1 MNNSTN
7 SMSKWYSSYLA
18 VFLLIIILL
27 PKLTALMLVV
37 FIPLAVVGMRK
48 GYFTFRFNWVSLSF
62 IILYC
67 YYLVY
72 CSFTRHPDMAI
83 NYLEYKLSFIIF
95 PIITS
100 FVPAK
105 VDLKFPVFGFLT
117 GSLVLFFMNL
127 GHSFMLYS
135 SGEPVLSAFMTTSFS
150 FYHHPSYAASYFI
163 VSLFLI
169 RYAYKHSFRWIT
181 YKFSIL
187 LSFVFVLGVFLC
199 FSLAGML
206 YFFGATAV
214 VMFVF
219 VYKKWGPKR
228 AYLIGLLTLVFI
240 GAAFQFVP
248 KMKAELN
255 EAKIPFIEY
264 VSNPNDFICKKQH
277 PYTNSERR
285 LIMWTISYNVLKE
298 YPFGVGTGNVDEV
311 LGRNLNDFGHKEIAD
326 EKLNPHNQFL
336 QTGVELGWLG
346 LIVLLIPFVIA
357 VYYSKKYNNQLILL
371 LVSLLFFNMLFESM
385 LQRQSGIVFFTFS
398 ICFLVMLSK
407 NKLITV
413 AEQNNNN

>member
-1 MNNSTN
+1 MNNSIS

-18 VFLLIIILL
+18 AFLITIILL
-27 PKLTALMLVV
+27 PKLTALMLLV
-37 FIPLAVVGMRK
+37 FIPIAVVGLRK

-72 CSFTRHPDMAI
+72 CSFTRHPDMAFS
-83 NYLEYKLSFIIF
+83 YLEYKLSFIIF
-95 PIITS
+95 PILTS

-117 GSLVLFFMNL
+117 GSLVLFLMNL
-127 GHSFMLYS
+127 SHSFMLYL
-135 SGEPVLSAFMTTSFS
+135 SGEPVLSAFMTTNFS

-169 RYAYKHSFRWIT
+169 WFAYNNKFQWMTFKISVL
-181 YKFSIL
+181 FSI
-187 LSFVFVLGVFLC
+187 VFVLGVFLC

-206 YFFGATAV
+206 YFFGATV
-214 VMFVF
+214 FVMFMI
-219 VYKKWGPKR
+219 VYKKQGPKR
-228 AYLIGLLTLVFI
+228 AYLIGLITLVFS
-240 GAAFQFVP
+240 GAAFHFIP

-255 EAKIPFIEY
+255 DAKTPFIEY
-264 VSNPNDFICKKQH
+264 VSNPNEFISNKKF
-277 PYTNSERR
+277 PYSGSEKR
-285 LIMWTISYNVLKE
+285 LIMWTVSFNIMKK
-298 YPFGVGTGNVDEV
+298 YPNGVGTGNVEEELV
-311 LGRNLNDFGHKEIAD
+311 SSLNNLGHVELAD

-346 LIVLLIPFVIA
+346 LFVSLIPFLIA

-407 NKLITV
+407 NKLLDLTQQKN
-413 AEQNNNN
+413 AY

>member
-1 MNNSTN
+1 
-7 SMSKWYSSYLA
+7 MSKWYSSYLA

-27 PKLTALMLVV
+27 PKLTALMLLV

-48 GYFTFRFNWVSLSF
+48 GYFTFRFNWVSIFF
-62 IILYC
+62 IILYF

-100 FVPAK
+100 FIPAK

-135 SGEPVLSAFMTTSFS
+135 SGDSMVSAFMTTSFS
-150 FYHHPSYAASYFI
+150 FYHHPSYATCYFI
-163 VSLFLI
+163 VSIFLI
-169 RYAYKHSFRWIT
+169 WFAHKNNFPWMTFKS
-181 YKFSIL
+181 SIL
-187 LSFVFVLGVFLC
+187 LSVVFVIGVFLC

-214 VMFVF
+214 VMFIL

-228 AYLIGLLTLVFI
+228 AYLIGLITLVFI
-240 GAAFQFVP
+240 GAAFQFIP

-255 EAKIPFIEY
+255 EAKIPLIEY
-264 VSNPNDFICKKQH
+264 VSNPNDFISKKQH
-277 PYTNSERR
+277 PYSSSERR
-285 LIMWTISYNVLKE
+285 LIMWTISYNAMKE
-298 YPFGVGTGNVDEV
+298 YPFGVGTGNVDDV
-311 LGRNLNDFGHKEIAD
+311 LGRYLNDFGHEEIAE

-346 LIVLLIPFVIA
+346 LIVSLIPFLIA
-357 VYYSKKYNNQLILL
+357 LYYSKKYNNQLILL

-413 AEQNNNN
+413 AEHNNNN